1 MNDNEIAEILGSFK
15 AVIDSLTERLDS
27 LTNEINEYRKS
38 FDEKL
43 NGLEKTV
50 YEDILEPAK
59 AAMAEEEKNER
70 FGEFEGRYAEKFA
83 PLMDD
88 VKKIEGEDYN
98 LLRNAF
104 DEYDALEGEKPDEGE
119 YMNTVFDK
127 VMNQINDI
135 REKYGAEKIEIKA
148 EEGGEVEVKA
158 DGEDITEEVTG
169 EEKAE
174 EKPEGTEEE
183 VEKVEIAP
191 GNPSMDN
198 PEEIEALMKE
208 FEMSKGA

>member
-1 MNDNEIAEILGSFK
+1 MNENEIAEILGSFK
-15 AVIDSLTERLDS
+15 TVIDSLTERLDS

-38 FDEKL
+38 FDEKIG
-43 NGLEKTV
+43 GLEKTV

-59 AAMAEEEKNER
+59 AAIAEQEKDER
-70 FGEFEGRYAEKFA
+70 YAEFEGRYGEKFA

-104 DEYDALEGEKPDEGE
+104 DEYDAMEEKPDEGE
-119 YMNTVFDK
+119 YVNKVFDK

-135 REKYGAEKIEIKA
+135 REKYGAEKLEVKV
-148 EEGGEVEVKA
+148 EEGGETTVKA
-158 DGEDITEEVTG
+158 DGKDITEKVTG
-169 EEKAE
+169 EVPAE
-174 EKPEGTEEE
+174 EKTE
-183 VEKVEIAP
+183 EKVEIAP
-191 GNPSMDN
+191 GNPAGDN

-208 FEMSKGA
+208 FEMAKGA

>member
-27 LTNEINEYRKS
+27 LTNEINEYRKG

-70 FGEFEGRYAEKFA
+70 FGEFEGRYSEKFA

-135 REKYGAEKIEIKA
+135 REKYGAEKLEVKV

-158 DGEDITEEVTG
+158 DGEDVTEEVTG
-169 EEKAE
+169 EGGE
-174 EKPEGTEEE
+174 EKTEGEE

>member
-1 MNDNEIAEILGSFK
+1 MENEIAEVLGSFK
-15 AVIDSLTERLDS
+15 TVIDSLSERIDT
-27 LTNEINEYRKS
+27 LTNEMNEYRKS
-38 FDEKL
+38 YDEKI
-43 NGLEKTV
+43 GSLEKTL

-59 AAMAEEEKNER
+59 AEIAAREKDER
-70 FGEFEGRYAEKFA
+70 FGEFEGRYGEKFA

-104 DEYDALEGEKPDEGE
+104 DEYEAIEGEKPAEEE
-119 YMNTVFDK
+119 YVNKVFEK
-127 VMNQINDI
+127 VMNQINEI
-135 REKYGAEKIEIKA
+135 REKYGAEKLEVKV

-158 DGEDITEEVTG
+158 DGKDVTDEVT
-169 EEKAE
+169 
-174 EKPEGTEEE
+174 EKPEENKTEE

-191 GNPSMDN
+191 GNPAGDN

-208 FEMSKGA
+208 FEMAKGA

>member
-1 MNDNEIAEILGSFK
+1 MNENEIAEILGSFK

-27 LTNEINEYRKS
+27 LTNEMNEYRKS

-59 AAMAEEEKNER
+59 VAMAEEEKNER
-70 FGEFEGRYAEKFA
+70 FGEFEGRYSEKFA

-127 VMNQINDI
+127 VMAQINDI
-135 REKYGAEKIEIKA
+135 REKYGAEKIEVKV

-158 DGEDITEEVTG
+158 DGEDVTEEVTG
-169 EEKAE
+169 EGGE
-174 EKPEGTEEE
+174 EKTEGEE

-191 GNPSMDN
+191 GNPAADN

-208 FEMSKGA
+208 FEMAKGA